1 MCPICAADKSQIS
14 PSCSCVKFFSKN
26 VYIPVSLE
34 NFGSYAFTIHGDYIE
49 NIYVENGNL
58 NYYSENG
65 ILYYKSSGF
74 VAAYPEN
81 NKTTDF
87 HIPEGVTYAYSWYL
101 LRDCRY
107 VENVYVPQTATFNY
121 STMQYCDNLKNVFV
135 DENNPLYCDIDGVMY
150 SKDKTKLLLYPRG
163 RNPSSISFP
172 ATVKEIDGC
181 AFYKCKDLTNVVL
194 PEKMVR
200 VYGYEFLQCE
210 NLRDIT
216 FPKGIKQIYGIGYQ
230 IGGGPGAGGWII
242 GDIDNV
248 VIRGY
253 TNSPAETY
261 AQENGFT
268 FISLGT
274 INKLGDSNSDNRIDI
289 SDATTIQRY
298 LAEYEMDFSENE
310 MIASDTNADG
320 HITISD
326 VTEIQR
332 FIADLPSAMKKS

>member
-1 MCPICAADKSQIS
+1 MILYVNCCVREDSRTDRIARTLLEKLGGEYEEVYLPGADLKPLSRELLDKRNALIEKADYSDPMFRYAKQFAAADRIVIS
-14 PSCSCVKFFSKN
+14 APYWDLSFPAVLK
-26 VYIPVSLE
+26 L
-34 NFGSYAFTIHGDYIE
+34 YIE

-58 NYYSENG
+58 NYYSEKG

-200 VYGYEFLQCE
+200 VYGYEFLH
-210 NLRDIT
+210 
-216 FPKGIKQIYGIGYQ
+216 
-230 IGGGPGAGGWII
+230 
-242 GDIDNV
+242 GDIIFKRFDCKFMYYFG
-248 VIRGY
+248 IM
-253 TNSPAETY
+253 
-261 AQENGFT
+261 
-268 FISLGT
+268 
-274 INKLGDSNSDNRIDI
+274 RIFF
-289 SDATTIQRY
+289 
-298 LAEYEMDFSENE
+298 DFSC
-310 MIASDTNADG
+310 
-320 HITISD
+320 
-326 VTEIQR
+326 
-332 FIADLPSAMKKS
+332 LPFPYSGI

>member
-1 MCPICAADKSQIS
+1 MIDSKMLMTVFKGSSAEQLIKYAKGFDTLILPNDKVKDSEKLIDMIAD
-14 PSCSCVKFFSKN
+14 
-26 VYIPVSLE
+26 
-34 NFGSYAFTIHGDYIE
+34 G
-49 NIYVENGNL
+49 
-58 NYYSENG
+58 
-65 ILYYKSSGF
+65 LY
-74 VAAYPEN
+74 
-81 NKTTDF
+81 
-87 HIPEGVTYAYSWYL
+87 
-101 LRDCRY
+101 
-107 VENVYVPQTATFNY
+107 
-121 STMQYCDNLKNVFV
+121 
-135 DENNPLYCDIDGVMY
+135 DIDGVMY

-172 ATVKEIDGC
+172 ATVKEIDSC
-181 AFYKCKDLTNVVL
+181 AFYKCNDLTNVVL

-274 INKLGDSNSDNRIDI
+274 INKLGDSNSDNNYKADTR
-289 SDATTIQRY
+289 
-298 LAEYEMDFSENE
+298 LGVEVEY
-310 MIASDTNADG
+310 IPAK
-320 HITISD
+320 
-326 VTEIQR
+326 
-332 FIADLPSAMKKS
+332 SA